1 MRNGHDEYN
10 KEMLQKSHNQ
20 VREGGIKMETI
31 LNTIDSYAAQKQRG
45 FENTH
50 TKSVHELTKQ
60 TI

>member
-50 TKSVHELTKQ
+50 TPSQ
-60 TI
+60 SMN